1 MAYNA
6 RVRLPGSLGQLL
18 RSEMEKAI
26 SEANLGNSD
35 SLIAKRYILEHV
47 PQIDIAVELD
57 VERSTISRRL
67 PSIFESVEKSAQR
80 LNLTNSQNY
89 T

>member
-1 MAYNA
+1 MAYTA

-18 RSEMEKAI
+18 RSEMETAI

-35 SLIAKRYILEHV
+35 SLIAKRYLIEQL
-47 PQIDIAVELD
+47 PQIDIAAEIGCT
-57 VERSTISRRL
+57 RSTISCRI
-67 PSIFESVEKSAQR
+67 PYIIQKVE
-80 LNLTNSQNY
+80 LTAKKLHM

>member
-1 MAYNA
+1 MAYTA

-18 RSEMEKAI
+18 RSEMERAI

-35 SLIAKRYILEHV
+35 SLIAKRYLLERI
-47 PQIDIAVELD
+47 PQIDIAIELD
-57 VERSTISRRL
+57 LERSTISRRL
-67 PSIFESVEKSAQR
+67 PSIIDRVEKTAQR
-80 LNLTNSQNY
+80 LSSQKI

>member
-1 MAYNA
+1 MAYTA

-26 SEANLGNSD
+26 FEANLGDSD
-35 SLIAKRYILEHV
+35 SLIAKRYLIERV
-47 PQIDIAVELD
+47 PQMDIAVEMD

-67 PSIFESVEKSAQR
+67 VHIMERVEKSAQR
-80 LNLTNSQNY
+80 LKLT
-89 T
+89 

>member
-18 RSEMEKAI
+18 RSEMETAI

-35 SLIAKRYILEHV
+35 SLIAKRYFIEHV
-47 PQIDIAVELD
+47 PQIDIAIEID
-57 VERSTISRRL
+57 CERSTISRRI
-67 PSIFESVEKSAQR
+67 PIIIKRIEKTAQR
-80 LNLTNSQNY
+80 LKLIT
-89 T
+89 

>member
-1 MAYNA
+1 MAYTA

-35 SLIAKRYILEHV
+35 SLIAKRYLLDQI
-47 PQIDIAVELD
+47 PQIDIAIELNL
-57 VERSTISRRL
+57 ERSTISRRL
-67 PSIFESVEKSAQR
+67 PSIIDRVEKTAQR
-80 LNLTNSQNY
+80 LSSQKI

>member
-35 SLIAKRYILEHV
+35 SLIAKRYLIERI
-47 PQIDIAVELD
+47 PQIDIAIELNL
-57 VERSTISRRL
+57 ERSTISRRL
-67 PSIFESVEKSAQR
+67 PSIIDRVDKTAQR
-80 LNLTNSQNY
+80 LSSQKI

>member
-1 MAYNA
+1 MAYSA

-18 RSEMEKAI
+18 RSEMETAI

-35 SLIAKRYILEHV
+35 SLIATRYFIEHT
-47 PQIDIAVELD
+47 PQIDIAIELD

-67 PSIFESVEKSAQR
+67 PSIRQRIEQTAQR
-80 LNLTNSQNY
+80 LKLT
-89 T
+89 

>member
-1 MAYNA
+1 MAYTA

-35 SLIAKRYILEHV
+35 SLIAKRYLLERIA
-47 PQIDIAVELD
+47 QMDIAAEMD
-57 VERSTISRRL
+57 IERSTISRRM
-67 PSIFESVEKSAQR
+67 PFIIEQVEQAAQR
-80 LNLTNSQNY
+80 LKLTTSHKC

>member
-1 MAYNA
+1 MAYFA

-18 RSEMEKAI
+18 RSEMETAI

-35 SLIAKRYILEHV
+35 SLIAKRYLIEHV
-47 PQIDIAVELD
+47 PQIDIAIELD
-57 VERSTISRRL
+57 CERSTISRRL
-67 PSIFESVEKSAQR
+67 PLILGQVERTAQR
-80 LNLTNSQNY
+80 LKLPNSHNF

>member
-1 MAYNA
+1 MAYSA

-18 RSEMEKAI
+18 RSEMETAI

-35 SLIAKRYILEHV
+35 SLIAKRYLLERI
-47 PQIDIAVELD
+47 PQIDIAIELD
-57 VERSTISRRL
+57 LERSTISRRL
-67 PSIFESVEKSAQR
+67 PSIIDRVEKTAQR
-80 LNLTNSQNY
+80 LSSQKI

>member
-35 SLIAKRYILEHV
+35 SLIAKRYLLERI
-47 PQIDIAVELD
+47 PQIDIAIELD

-67 PSIFESVEKSAQR
+67 PRIIERVEKTAQR
-80 LNLTNSQNY
+80 LNAQNI

>member
-1 MAYNA
+1 MAYSA

-18 RSEMEKAI
+18 RSEMEEAI

-35 SLIAKRYILEHV
+35 SLIAKRYLIERI
-47 PQIDIAVELD
+47 PQIDIAIELD
-57 VERSTISRRL
+57 LERSTISRRM
-67 PSIFESVEKSAQR
+67 PSIIERVEKTAQR
-80 LNLTNSQNY
+80 LSSQKI